1 MAGVGTTSIKLDSET
16 KARLQKIAAE
26 QKRSTHWVMQ
36 EAIGTYLEREERAA
50 ALRRQAIKAWD
61 DYQEN
66 GLHLTFEE
74 VDQWLAEL
82 EAGSD
87 VEPPACHT

>member
-1 MAGVGTTSIKLDSET
+1 MAGLNTTSIKLDPEMKS
-16 KARLQKIAAE
+16 RLQNIASD

-36 EAIGTYLEREERAA
+36 EAIESYVMREEKAA
-50 ALRRQAIKAWD
+50 ALRRDAIKAWE

-82 EAGSD
+82 EAGND